1 MTGLS
6 FILIGLAVAFN
17 FIVLIRKYKLKRY
30 FDAFIDM
37 SILAIICI
45 LFSGT
50 FSALVTGT
58 IASMFVSFYLYFNPI
73 TFKQLIPVD
82 EDDEDYDY

>member
-1 MTGLS
+1 MNGIS

-17 FIVLIRKYKLKRY
+17 FCVIIRKYRLHRY
-30 FDAFIDM
+30 FDALLDLT
-37 SILAIICI
+37 ILAIICV

-58 IASMFVSFYLYFNPI
+58 IASMFVSFYLYFNPV
-73 TFKQLIPVD
+73 TFKELIPESD
-82 EDDEDYDY
+82 EDDF